1 MDSVLEKFLIENLI
15 YCPVLATLFL
25 GHTWFLSQRNFQEY
39 DLYSMYCFT
48 CLQFLCCSFW
58 LFPLQFLNSSW
69 FISYC
74 NVGNNMI
81 LNGYIICAY
90 SEFSWSVY
98 SCILAEYGEILLSL
112 RVQFECV
119 KIRTKKNPNTNTFY
133 VLFRTYEQYFSSG

>member
-15 YCPVLATLFL
+15 FCPVLATLFL

-74 NVGNNMI
+74 NVDNNMI
-81 LNGYIICAY
+81 LNGYIICITLMFCVKLMFQFGY
-90 SEFSWSVY
+90 VMRSTLWY
-98 SCILAEYGEILLSL
+98 HLNNLSL
-112 RVQFECV
+112 QL
-119 KIRTKKNPNTNTFY
+119 Y
-133 VLFRTYEQYFSSG
+133 SSTVFFHVFLNFTL